1 MKIRPLFK
9 KIGKNNPTFGYSSPL
24 KDLYRKGKL
33 PVKYGFYGD
42 KLTKNNVSL
51 EHLLPHS
58 KGGKTT
64 LDNLVLSSK
73 QNNFKRGNRPLSEF
87 INFGNVKRYLNQF
100 IGVKLKNFNG
110 NEYVKNI
117 LKTIENVLE
126 FNL

>member
-24 KDLYRKGKL
+24 KDLYRNGDL

-42 KLTKNNVSL
+42 KLTKKNVSL

-87 INFGNVKRYLNQF
+87 INFGNVERYLNQF
-100 IGVKLKNFNG
+100 NGVKLKNFNG